1 MNYITLNFMNYITLK
16 TKQQEFIRNL
26 YSGIVQDSE
35 NEGVEVTI
43 LDSYPRQYLK
53 MMSGKYCD
61 MTWAPAWIVKDQSRA
76 NGNGSYSLPE
86 LKDYHEMSGEGEVDE
101 NEPAVVTAEEEMAV

>member
-1 MNYITLNFMNYITLK
+1 MSYITLK

-26 YSGIVQDSE
+26 YNGFVQE
-35 NEGVEVTI
+35 AEKEGTEVTI

-61 MTWAPAWIVKDQSRA
+61 MTWAPAWIVKDKSRA

-86 LKDYHEMSGEGEVDE
+86 LKDYHEMSCEGEVDE